1 MFDLSLRLD
10 DAIVLITGGGRGN
23 GASLAHGFAA
33 AGATVIVT
41 DIDLHTASATA
52 KTISDNGGKAH
63 AFPLDICDEAGC
75 RALADLVQREIGNIT
90 VLINNAGL
98 LFRAP
103 FASDKS
109 PEQWRRTLAVNVT
122 GMFNTTHAFLPHLKA
137 TKGSILNIGSIH
149 SFTSGLA
156 SLSSYV
162 TSKGAVLQFTKA
174 LASELAA
181 DGIRVNGLAPGSFP
195 TAMSEETRQDTT
207 KLQAFLSHVPM
218 GRTGEPYELVGPA
231 VFLTSHLASYITG
244 AMVPVDGGYLTR

>member
-1 MFDLSLRLD
+1 MLDLSLRLD

-23 GASLAHGFAA
+23 GASLAHGFAI

-41 DIDLHTASATA
+41 DIDMNTASGTA
-52 KTISDNGGKAH
+52 KAICDEGGKAH
-63 AFPLDICDEAGC
+63 AFALDICDEAAC
-75 RALADLVQREIGNIT
+75 NNLADLIRREIGSIT
-90 VLINNAGL
+90 ALINNAGL

-103 FASDKS
+103 FASEKS

-122 GMFNTTHAFLPHLKA
+122 GMFNVTHAFLAHLKE
-137 TKGSILNIGSIH
+137 TKGSVLNIGSIH
-149 SFTSGLA
+149 SYTSGLA

-195 TAMSEETRQDTT
+195 TAMSQETRQDPG
-207 KLQAFLSHVPM
+207 KLEAFLSHVPM
-218 GRTGEPYELVGPA
+218 GRTGEPHELVGPA

>member
-1 MFDLSLRLD
+1 MTNLSLRLD

-23 GASLAHGFAA
+23 GATLAHGFSA
-33 AGATVIVT
+33 AGATVIIA
-41 DIDLHTASATA
+41 DIEVNTATATA
-52 KTISDNGGKAH
+52 KTISDNGGKAY
-63 AFPLDICDEAGC
+63 AYALDICDENQC
-75 RALADLVQREIGNIT
+75 RSLAARVQREVGNIT
-90 VLINNAGL
+90 TLVNNAGL
-98 LFRAP
+98 LFRTP
-103 FASDKS
+103 FASDQS
-109 PEQWRRTLAVNVT
+109 PEQWKRTLAVNVT
-122 GMFNTTHAFLPHLKA
+122 GMFNTTHAFLPQLKA

-149 SFTSGLA
+149 SFTAGLS

-195 TAMSEETRQDTT
+195 TAMSQDTRQDAG

-218 GRTGEPYELVGPA
+218 GRTGEPHELVGPA